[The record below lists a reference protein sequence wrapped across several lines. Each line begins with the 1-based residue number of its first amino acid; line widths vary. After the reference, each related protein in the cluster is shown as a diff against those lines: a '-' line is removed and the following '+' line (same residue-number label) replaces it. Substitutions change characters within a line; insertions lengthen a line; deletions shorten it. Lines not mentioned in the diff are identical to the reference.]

1 MIAAP
6 GTYSIGFVLAIKLPN
21 GRIKFNFSLLLRPI
35 INEFHAS
42 VAKNTSLDRLDA
54 IVPYCKSYKLV
65 YNIEV
70 FVLGAWIQS
79 YAVLYSRVIRILSI
93 NKGYEIIWAYNESDA

>member
-21 GRIKFNFSLLLRPI
+21 GRIKFNFSLLLRSI
-35 INEFHAS
+35 IDEFHAS

-54 IVPYCKSYKLV
+54 IVRIVDRINWFITAKCSYLVNTELRCTLRPNYPYFEQKRRL
-65 YNIEV
+65 
-70 FVLGAWIQS
+70 
-79 YAVLYSRVIRILSI
+79 
-93 NKGYEIIWAYNESDA
+93 

>member
-35 INEFHAS
+35 IDEFHAS

-54 IVPYCKSYKLV
+54 IVHIVDRINWFITSKCSYLEREYRV
-65 YNIEV
+65 T
-70 FVLGAWIQS
+70 
-79 YAVLYSRVIRILSI
+79 LYSTA
-93 NKGYEIIWAYNESDA
+93 E